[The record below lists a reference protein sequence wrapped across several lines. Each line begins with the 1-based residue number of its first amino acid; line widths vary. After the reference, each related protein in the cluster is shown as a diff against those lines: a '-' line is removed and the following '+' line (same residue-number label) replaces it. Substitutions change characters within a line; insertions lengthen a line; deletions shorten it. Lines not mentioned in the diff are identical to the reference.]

1 MSNKIV
7 LTSPDRKTTRLLEKV
22 RKEYDFK
29 IDAYEA
35 TFDDAVELIR
45 GKVAHREYSAPIIAT
60 GGATLGLLRENLGR
74 MPWVNIFPTEYDLVI
89 ALEQAKKTNKTIG
102 LFIPGQI
109 DTEAIKAV
117 CSAVKI
123 EVIPYIYNS
132 WEEVLVQVE
141 KAYQDGVEVAVGAGE
156 KISSAVER
164 KNIQYISVISGE
176 YTIRR
181 AFKYAQLLMDLKRN
195 EKASNECIK
204 TIADSVYE
212 GMIHLN
218 EKGVFVNFNAN
229 AAKFFGLNEK
239 DVLGKSLQD
248 LSNCQSL
255 VTLFK
260 DYEQNLNY
268 LHQTPKGTILINKIP
283 IIYNHQFKGIM
294 INFKEVDQEEYI
306 KRKTATAKGLVAK
319 HHFKDII
326 NNNSK
331 MSEVIAMAMRYAN
344 TDCNILIKGETGTGK
359 ELISQSIHNGHSQ
372 RSRKPFV
379 AVNCASLEG
388 SLLNSELFGYS
399 EGAFTG
405 ASKGGKPG
413 LFEIAHGGTL
423 FLDEI
428 DKMKKD
434 VQANLLRVLQEKE
447 IRRIGSDQVISVDVR
462 IIAASNEDL
471 LDLVRKGEFREDL
484 YYRLNV
490 LKLTLPPLRERR
502 GDIPHLARA
511 YLQKYTERYNKNNIE
526 LSAAVLDKLSRCQ
539 WYGNIRQLNHFI
551 ERCVVLCDD
560 GNDLPEIIL
569 MMLEE
574 EFSTR
579 PSLHP
584 REEEEQDNDNDTI
597 KVRIRSLEEMNAE
610 IVHQVKAKTKVTN
623 GELALMMGISRPTL
637 LKMLKS
643 GG

>member
-45 GKVAHREYSAPIIAT
+45 GKVAHREHWDPIIAT
-60 GGATLGLLRENLGR
+60 GGATLGLLRDNLGR

-89 ALEQAKKTNKTIG
+89 ALEQAKKTKKTIG
-102 LFIPGQI
+102 LFNPGQI

-117 CSAVKI
+117 CSAI
-123 EVIPYIYNS
+123 QIDAHIYRYNS
-132 WEEVLVQVE
+132 WKEVLVQVE
-141 KAYQDGVEVAVGAGE
+141 KAYQDGVEVAIGAGE

-164 KNIQYISVISGE
+164 KNIQYVSVTSGE

-181 AFKYAQLLMDLKRN
+181 AFKYAQLLVDLKRN
-195 EKASNECIK
+195 EKVSHECIK
-204 TIADSVYE
+204 TIADSTHE

-218 EKGVFVNFNAN
+218 ENRILVNFNAN
-229 AAKFFGLNEK
+229 AAKFFGLHEK
-239 DVLGKSLQD
+239 DVIGKSVQD
-248 LSNCQSL
+248 LSGCPSL
-255 VTLFK
+255 AALLK
-260 DYEQNLNY
+260 DFDQKLNF
-268 LHQTPKGTILINKIP
+268 LHHTPKGTILVNKVP
-283 IIYNHQFKGIM
+283 ILHNHQFRGIM
-294 INFKEVDQEEYI
+294 INFKEANQEEWE
-306 KRKTATAKGLVAK
+306 KTRATGTKGLVAK
-319 HHFKDII
+319 HHFRDII

-331 MSEVIAMAMRYAN
+331 MSEVITMAMRYAN
-344 TDCNILIKGETGTGK
+344 TDCNVLIKGETGTGK
-359 ELISQSIHNGHSQ
+359 ELISQSIHNGHRQ

-379 AVNCASLEG
+379 AVNCASLDG

-405 ASKGGKPG
+405 ASKGRKPG

-447 IRRIGSDQVISVDVR
+447 IRRIGSDQVVSVDVR

-502 GDIPHLARA
+502 GDIPHLVRV
-511 YLQKYTERYNKNNIE
+511 YLQKYTEKYNKINIE
-526 LSAAVLDKLSRCQ
+526 LPAAVLDKISHCE

-579 PSLHP
+579 PTLHA
-584 REEEEQDNDNDTI
+584 REEEEQDNDTI
-597 KVRIRSLEEMNAE
+597 NVRIRSLEEMNAE
-610 IVHQVKAKTKVTN
+610 IVHRVKAKTKISN

-643 GG
+643 GR